1 MKRVVI
7 KIVVLAIVFGTF
19 NVIGLYVS
27 PLFENSLAMN
37 QMSYSFESNLP
48 IQVYDY
54 ISNYSWIVY
63 ILLSVLVFRKEISE
77 INNKIKSVKE
87 KKNEQI

>member
-1 MKRVVI
+1 MKKVVI
-7 KIVVLAIVFGTF
+7 KIVVLAIVFGIF

-48 IQVYDY
+48 VQVYDY
-54 ISNYSWIVY
+54 ISNYLWIGC
-63 ILLSVLVFRKEISE
+63 ILLTVLVFRKEILE
-77 INNKIKSVKE
+77 INKKIKSVKE
-87 KKNEQI
+87 KQNEQI

>member
-1 MKRVVI
+1 MKKIVI
-7 KIVVLAIVFGTF
+7 KIITLAIVFGIF
-19 NVIGLYVS
+19 EAIGLYIS

-48 IQVYDY
+48 VQVYDY

-63 ILLSVLVFRKEISE
+63 ILLSVLVFRKEISG